1 MKRKIY
7 LYWGND
13 ERYEVASDA
22 TITEEYSETLD
33 SASAVLPSVKSSSG
47 IVYEARPYD
56 EVYLSVVLA
65 DGTEEY
71 GAWML
76 IDSIDAAQ
84 VSYTGDDKYFDVT
97 LQLMSETKYLEK
109 IQMPNVSLTHSLID
123 GAKTLYEAIEYYLGI
138 YGPSGSFY
146 HKTGRNAVISIDDG
160 ADWSKFKAT
169 PCADVMMSKPTLRQC
184 LTTLMSQI
192 GCIPVVKHRKLT
204 YLDLGAPHGEFAF
217 EGKAPNEVGS
227 ERRSMSSDS
236 WVNTLVSECS
246 QAIDKNSTSVV
257 ESLCFRDRENVL
269 LKQTENLKLETRFPI
284 YSVKRLAMNA
294 YVRGKMHFNAL
305 YVNGS
310 GGGVTSSL
318 GPCGVRATSAA
329 SGPGAFG
336 LNVSVVNDSSGAPK
350 LKIEV
355 FNGVLYKVYARAEIE
370 FHQVLA
376 TVNGDGS
383 LSVKK
388 TIDNEGYI
396 EISGKQH
403 GDSYSY
409 VYVDTF
415 DASDY
420 TGNEVTLVSF
430 RLSDDARN
438 YIGYGTGDDQKWVPS
453 ADNPNIGFA
462 TDSYDGAPSHNQ
474 HQNYFEA
481 YNWKGKAAYD
491 EDFAPSTYFR
501 KSGSEECM
509 FSSADITPLCVE
521 STKRAQLEVDF
532 LNMPE
537 WGSLETMSKYFYATV
552 GYSIGGTS
560 IEGFSATYSES
571 KGFWTSTKTY
581 IENIMDAIGPEKEG
595 VNRYYAG
602 FFDQEWW
609 NYMFDD
615 MKIENPFFNTNGDG
629 IKHNNFSVLFF
640 DVEYIPLIQSKIAYG
655 KDDFNI
661 QLEQLDSAESG
672 VSSLDAVS
680 RLEEQ
685 KADRLGNPVHSFHA
699 RCESYSD
706 LPALNSAWG
715 DRIAFKRV
723 LKFGANA
730 IDAEYVL
737 SKDYVIKNY
746 FTSVITKYRAY
757 EYVDYSQS
765 IERRESMRAYIRL
778 TQAVGGASMNAYNS
792 FSVYT
797 KNFPSGLSTA
807 RTFIDS
813 LEGYQGSGTRLTCGG
828 FYDASATSDE
838 DKYITECE
846 LSTAVTGSKC
856 VLTLKEYD
864 NESDGSYVDGTYLTI
879 SGAYK
884 DNPIGGIPQKWY
896 PSNGGKVRSV
906 CFHSV
911 AKPLREEGWGQD
923 ADSYVQTHVRAMQ
936 KYPRY
941 YYQSLSSATDFD
953 SFWMIKLPFEEK
965 DASELLSLSLQF
977 EACWSTSASFNDKSA
992 VRFGKWLFRF
1002 SSALGGYPSESARL
1016 AFRSIGETDAWT
1028 DAQRV
1033 KSASE
1038 EWTETD
1044 YFLKYGMSYAYFINF
1059 SVSDGVYAAA
1069 QQSAVELAVLDG
1081 SAVYPV
1087 ARIGKGALNNLKSVN
1102 MSCAPS
1108 KTDKVLKESAGHSL
1122 LYES

>member
-1 MKRKIY
+1 MNRKIF

-13 ERYEVASDA
+13 EKYEVASDA
-22 TITEEYSETLD
+22 TVTEEYSETLN
-33 SASAVLPSVKSSSG
+33 SASAVLPNVKSSRG
-47 IVYEARPYD
+47 IVYDARPYD

-65 DGTEEY
+65 DGAEEY

-76 IDSIDAAQ
+76 IDSIDAEQ

-123 GAKTLYEAIEYYLGI
+123 GSKTLYEAIVYYLGI
-138 YGPSGSFY
+138 YGPSGYFY
-146 HKTGRNAVISIDDG
+146 HKTGRNAVISIDDS

-192 GCIPVVKHRKLT
+192 GCIPVVKHRKFS
-204 YLDLGAPHGEFAF
+204 YLDLGAAHGEFAF
-217 EGKAPNEVGS
+217 GGKQPEEAGS

-284 YSVKRLAMNA
+284 YSVKKLVMNA

-310 GGGVTSSL
+310 GGGITSSL
-318 GPCGVRATSAA
+318 GPCGTRSTAGA

-336 LNVSVVNDSSGAPK
+336 LSVSFENDSAGAPR
-350 LKIEV
+350 LKIEP
-355 FNGVLYKVYARAEIE
+355 FNSALYRVYAFGFIE
-370 FHQVLA
+370 FHLVLA

-383 LSVKK
+383 LSAKK
-388 TIDNEGYI
+388 TMDVSTAVSY
-396 EISGKQH
+396 SGVKH
-403 GDSYSY
+403 GDGSWKPTY
-409 VYVDTF
+409 VSAF
-415 DASDY
+415 DAGDY
-420 TGNEVTLVSF
+420 TGSEVTLASF
-430 RLSDDARN
+430 SVKSG
-438 YIGYGTGDDQKWVPS
+438 YIGYGTGDDQRWVPS

-462 TDSYDGAPSHNQ
+462 TDSYSGAESHNQ
-474 HQNYFEA
+474 YANYFEA
-481 YNWKGKAAYD
+481 HNWKGNAAYD
-491 EDFAPSTYFR
+491 DDFAPDTYFKR
-501 KSGSEECM
+501 GASETCM

-521 STKRAQLEVDF
+521 STKRGQLEVDF
-532 LNMPE
+532 LSMPE

-571 KGFWTSTKTY
+571 KGFWTKTKTY

-615 MKIENPFFNTNGDG
+615 MRIENPFFDQDSSTG

-699 RCESYSD
+699 RVGSYSD
-706 LPALNSAWG
+706 LPPLNSAWG

-765 IERRESMRAYIRL
+765 IERRESMKAYIRF
-778 TQAVGGASMNAYNS
+778 TQTIGGASASDYNA

-797 KNFPSGLSTA
+797 KNFPSGRSTA

-828 FYDASATSDE
+828 FYDASAAADE

-846 LSTAVTGSKC
+846 LSAAVTGSKC
-856 VLTLKEYD
+856 VLTIKEYD
-864 NESDGSYVDGTYLTI
+864 NESDGPYVDGTYLTI
-879 SGAYK
+879 SGDYK
-884 DNPIGGIPQKWY
+884 DDPIGGIPQKWY
-896 PSNGGKVRSV
+896 PSNDGKVRSV

-923 ADSYVQTHVRAMQ
+923 ADSYVQTHVRGMQ

-941 YYQSLSSATDFD
+941 YYRDLSSATDFD
-953 SFWMIKLPFEEK
+953 SFWMVNLPFAEK

-1033 KSASE
+1033 RSDSE
-1038 EWTETD
+1038 EWTEID
-1044 YFLKYGMSYAYFINF
+1044 YFLKHTTSYTRFIQF
-1059 SVSDGVYAAA
+1059 SVSDDVYTAIK
-1069 QQSAVELAVLDG
+1069 QSAVELAVLDG

-1087 ARIGKGALNNLKSVN
+1087 ARIGKGAINAFKSVS
-1102 MSCAPS
+1102 MWCTPS
-1108 KTDKVLKESAGHSL
+1108 KTDKALKESGAHSL